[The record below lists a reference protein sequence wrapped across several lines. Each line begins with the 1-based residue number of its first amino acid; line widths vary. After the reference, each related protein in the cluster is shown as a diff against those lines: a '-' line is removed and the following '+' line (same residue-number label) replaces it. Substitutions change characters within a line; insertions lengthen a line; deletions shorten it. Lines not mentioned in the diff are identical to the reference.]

1 MSLLII
7 TLLSATKG
15 LILRNYLSCVVVCS
29 RRPKTKEL
37 FELLL
42 FFLDFLFDLCI
53 INCHHLATT
62 SFFPHSHTS
71 LTPPSPPLS
80 LHPSPPLS
88 LPPSHIIPPPMY
100 HFIILSLPPSLS
112 LSLSLTT
119 PSLSLLLLSH
129 LSLSHSALSLPLS
142 HSSLMHYQLPPLC

>member
-112 LSLSLTT
+112 LSLTT

-129 LSLSHSALSLPLS
+129 LSLSHSALSLPLF